1 MTFIIESLF
10 AVFKDFHWLVSIDTL
25 LIFFVN
31 YLMFH
36 AAGRVKISWR
46 LLLLGGLLSV
56 VLTPL
61 LPMGFKFLLNP
72 LILFCFSYYKRPDLP
87 WIEPVFNSFYAWG
100 TTNIIIRGLSLIVF
114 PLLLGADLTSRIP
127 ESLTEFICVVV
138 TYPIYLLVHRF
149 IGYEYLQVE
158 EKERLRI
165 HFTPIVIGVSFAFL
179 SYGLLNE
186 FMPYFASIW
195 PVEVVNNYAKLVVLL
210 ATGAFFIVVSYANQW
225 IKDELFL
232 ELKEEQER
240 HFQSLQ
246 ESSRHILHLY
256 QELYRDGVP
265 KVVVP
270 KKAKTVLATSQEGDS
285 QNLSEEEVPF
295 SKVMPDIPNL
305 LSQLLR
311 SVIESKYMEFHAVG
325 VDFIMEVPDPIS
337 PSHIDI
343 VDLSAVLTTFLDN
356 ALLRAHGQENSLVRL
371 SYYQSGEVQVLS
383 VETILSQD
391 SAEAP
396 HKAYENHLSI
406 NEQLALR
413 MKSSSIDSN
422 LNTKQLVKK
431 YIERRFDV

>member
-114 PLLLGADLTSRIP
+114 PLLLGDDLMSRIP

-138 TYPIYLLVHRF
+138 TYPLYLLVHRF

-179 SYGLLNE
+179 SYGLLND

-195 PVEVVNNYAKLVVLL
+195 PVEVVNNYAKLIALL

-270 KKAKTVLATSQEGDS
+270 KKVKTVLATSQEGDT
-285 QNLSEEEVPF
+285 QNLSDEEVPF
-295 SKVMPDIPNL
+295 SKVMPDISNL

-325 VDFIMEVPDPIS
+325 IDFIMEVPDPIS
-337 PSHIDI
+337 PTHIDI

-383 VETILSQD
+383 VETTLSQD

-396 HKAYENHLSI
+396 HEAYESHLSI
-406 NEQLALR
+406 NEQLEDI
-413 MKSSSIDSN
+413 M
-422 LNTKQLVKK
+422 
-431 YIERRFDV
+431 ERYPQSKLSFKNDKFIYRQQFEY

>member
-1 MTFIIESLF
+1 MTSIIESLL
-10 AVFKDFHWLVSIDTL
+10 AAFKDFHWLVSIDTL

-36 AAGRVKISWR
+36 AAGRVKISWW

-114 PLLLGADLTSRIP
+114 PLLLGDDLMSRIP

-138 TYPIYLLVHRF
+138 TYPLYLLVHRF

-179 SYGLLNE
+179 SYGLLND

-195 PVEVVNNYAKLVVLL
+195 PVEVVNNYAKLIVLL

-295 SKVMPDIPNL
+295 SKVMPDISNL

-325 VDFIMEVPDPIS
+325 IDFIMEIPDPIS

-356 ALLRAHGQENSLVRL
+356 ALLRAHGQENSLVRM
-371 SYYQSGEVQVLS
+371 SYYQRGEVQVLS
-383 VETILSQD
+383 VETTLSQD

-396 HKAYENHLSI
+396 HEAYESHLSI
-406 NEQLALR
+406 NEQLEDI
-413 MKSSSIDSN
+413 M
-422 LNTKQLVKK
+422 
-431 YIERRFDV
+431 ERYPQSKLSFTNDKFIYRQQFEY

>member
-100 TTNIIIRGLSLIVF
+100 TTNIIIRGLSLIVI

-295 SKVMPDIPNL
+295 SKVMPDISNL
-305 LSQLLR
+305 LSQLIR

-325 VDFIMEVPDPIS
+325 IDFIMEVPDPIS

-343 VDLSAVLTTFLDN
+343 VDFSAVLTTFLDN

-383 VETILSQD
+383 VETTLSQD

-406 NEQLALR
+406 NEQLEDI
-413 MKSSSIDSN
+413 M
-422 LNTKQLVKK
+422 
-431 YIERRFDV
+431 ERYPQSKLSFKNDKFIYRQQFEY

>member
-1 MTFIIESLF
+1 MTSIIESLF

-114 PLLLGADLTSRIP
+114 PLLLGADLTSRIS

-325 VDFIMEVPDPIS
+325 IDFIMEVPDPIS

-383 VETILSQD
+383 VETTLSQD

-406 NEQLALR
+406 NEQLEDI
-413 MKSSSIDSN
+413 M
-422 LNTKQLVKK
+422 
-431 YIERRFDV
+431 ERYPQSKLSFKNDKFIYRQQFEY

>member
-127 ESLTEFICVVV
+127 ESLTEFTCVVV

-325 VDFIMEVPDPIS
+325 IDFIMEVPDPIS

-383 VETILSQD
+383 VETTLSQD

-406 NEQLALR
+406 NEQLEDI
-413 MKSSSIDSN
+413 M
-422 LNTKQLVKK
+422 
-431 YIERRFDV
+431 ERYPQSKLSFKNDKFIYRQQFEC

>member
-1 MTFIIESLF
+1 MTSIIESLL

-36 AAGRVKISWR
+36 AAGRVKISWW

-114 PLLLGADLTSRIP
+114 PLLLGDDLTSRIP

-195 PVEVVNNYAKLVVLL
+195 PVEVVNNYAKLAVLL

-325 VDFIMEVPDPIS
+325 IDFIMEVPDPIS

-383 VETILSQD
+383 VETTLSQD

-406 NEQLALR
+406 NEQLEDI
-413 MKSSSIDSN
+413 M
-422 LNTKQLVKK
+422 
-431 YIERRFDV
+431 ERYPQSKLSFKNDKFIYRQQFEY

>member
-1 MTFIIESLF
+1 MTSIIESLL

-100 TTNIIIRGLSLIVF
+100 TTNIIIRGLSLIFF
-114 PLLLGADLTSRIP
+114 PLLLGADLMSRIP

-138 TYPIYLLVHRF
+138 TYPLYLLVHRF

-179 SYGLLNE
+179 SYGLLND

-195 PVEVVNNYAKLVVLL
+195 PVEVVNNYAKLIVLL

-240 HFQSLQ
+240 LFQSLQ

-270 KKAKTVLATSQEGDS
+270 KKVKTVLATSQEGDS

-295 SKVMPDIPNL
+295 SKVMPDISNL

-383 VETILSQD
+383 VETTLSQD

-406 NEQLALR
+406 NEQ
-413 MKSSSIDSN
+413 
-422 LNTKQLVKK
+422 
-431 YIERRFDV
+431 IEDIMERYPQSKLSFKNDKFIYRQQFEY

>member
-270 KKAKTVLATSQEGDS
+270 KKAKTILATSQEGDS

-295 SKVMPDIPNL
+295 SKVMPDISNL

-311 SVIESKYMEFHAVG
+311 SVIESKYMEFHAVEI
-325 VDFIMEVPDPIS
+325 DFIMEIPDPIS

-383 VETILSQD
+383 VETTLSQD

-406 NEQLALR
+406 NEQLEDI
-413 MKSSSIDSN
+413 M
-422 LNTKQLVKK
+422 
-431 YIERRFDV
+431 ERYPQSKLSFKNDKFIYRQQFEY

>member
-1 MTFIIESLF
+1 MTSIIESLF

-295 SKVMPDIPNL
+295 SKVMPDISNL

-311 SVIESKYMEFHAVG
+311 SVIESKYMEFHAVEI
-325 VDFIMEVPDPIS
+325 DFIMEIPDPIS

-383 VETILSQD
+383 VETTLSQD

-406 NEQLALR
+406 NEQLEDI
-413 MKSSSIDSN
+413 M
-422 LNTKQLVKK
+422 
-431 YIERRFDV
+431 ERYPQSKLSFKNDKLIYRQQFEY

>member
-1 MTFIIESLF
+1 MTSIIESLL

-195 PVEVVNNYAKLVVLL
+195 PVEVVNNYAKLAVLL

-295 SKVMPDIPNL
+295 SKVMPDISNL

-325 VDFIMEVPDPIS
+325 IDFIMEVPDPIS
-337 PSHIDI
+337 PTHIDI

-383 VETILSQD
+383 VETTLSQD

-406 NEQLALR
+406 NEQLEDI
-413 MKSSSIDSN
+413 M
-422 LNTKQLVKK
+422 
-431 YIERRFDV
+431 ERYPQSKLSFKNDKFIYRQQFEY

>member
-114 PLLLGADLTSRIP
+114 PILLGDDLMSRIP

-138 TYPIYLLVHRF
+138 TYPLYLLVHRF

-295 SKVMPDIPNL
+295 SKVMPDISNL

-325 VDFIMEVPDPIS
+325 IDFIMEVPDPIS

-383 VETILSQD
+383 VETTLSQD
-391 SAEAP
+391 SAKAP

-406 NEQLALR
+406 NEQ
-413 MKSSSIDSN
+413 
-422 LNTKQLVKK
+422 
-431 YIERRFDV
+431 IEDIMERYPQSKLSFKNDKFIYRQQFEY

>member
-138 TYPIYLLVHRF
+138 TYPIYLLFHRF
-149 IGYEYLQVE
+149 IGYEYLHVE
-158 EKERLRI
+158 ENERLRI

-295 SKVMPDIPNL
+295 SKVMPDISNL

-325 VDFIMEVPDPIS
+325 IDFIMEVPDPIS

-383 VETILSQD
+383 VETTLSQD

-406 NEQLALR
+406 NEQLEDI
-413 MKSSSIDSN
+413 M
-422 LNTKQLVKK
+422 
-431 YIERRFDV
+431 ERYPQSKLSFKNDKFIYRQQFEC

>member
-1 MTFIIESLF
+1 MTSIIESLL
-10 AVFKDFHWLVSIDTL
+10 AVFKDFHWLVSIDTV

-36 AAGRVKISWR
+36 AAGRVKISWW

-114 PLLLGADLTSRIP
+114 PLLLGDDLMSRIP

-138 TYPIYLLVHRF
+138 TYPLYLLVHRF

-265 KVVVP
+265 KVVVS

-295 SKVMPDIPNL
+295 SKVMPDISNL

-325 VDFIMEVPDPIS
+325 IDFIMEVPDPIS

-356 ALLRAHGQENSLVRL
+356 ALLRAHDQENSLVRL

-383 VETILSQD
+383 VETTLSQD

-406 NEQLALR
+406 NEQ
-413 MKSSSIDSN
+413 
-422 LNTKQLVKK
+422 
-431 YIERRFDV
+431 IEDIMERYPQSKLSFKNDKFIYRQQFEY

>member
-195 PVEVVNNYAKLVVLL
+195 PVEVVNNYAKLAVLL

-265 KVVVP
+265 KVVVS

-295 SKVMPDIPNL
+295 SKVMPDISNL

-325 VDFIMEVPDPIS
+325 IDFIMEVPDPIS

-383 VETILSQD
+383 VETTLSQD
-391 SAEAP
+391 SAKAP

-406 NEQLALR
+406 NEQ
-413 MKSSSIDSN
+413 
-422 LNTKQLVKK
+422 
-431 YIERRFDV
+431 IEDIMERYPQSKLSFKNDKFIYRQQFEY

>member
-195 PVEVVNNYAKLVVLL
+195 PVEVVNNYAKLAVLL

-265 KVVVP
+265 KVVVS

-295 SKVMPDIPNL
+295 SKVMPDISNL

-325 VDFIMEVPDPIS
+325 IDFIMEVPDPIS

-383 VETILSQD
+383 VETTLSQD

-406 NEQLALR
+406 NEQ
-413 MKSSSIDSN
+413 
-422 LNTKQLVKK
+422 
-431 YIERRFDV
+431 IEDIMERYPQSKLSFKNDKFIYRQQFEY

>member
-1 MTFIIESLF
+1 MTSIIESLF

-36 AAGRVKISWR
+36 AAGRVKISWW

-56 VLTPL
+56 VVTPL

-72 LILFCFSYYKRPDLP
+72 LILCCFRYYKRPDLP

-114 PLLLGADLTSRIP
+114 PLLLGADLMSRIP

-138 TYPIYLLVHRF
+138 TYPLYLLVHRF

-179 SYGLLNE
+179 SYGLLND

-195 PVEVVNNYAKLVVLL
+195 PVEVVNNYAKLIVLL

-256 QELYRDGVP
+256 QDLYRDGVP

-270 KKAKTVLATSQEGDS
+270 KKAKTVLATSQEGDT
-285 QNLSEEEVPF
+285 QNLSDEEVPF
-295 SKVMPDIPNL
+295 SKVMPDISNL

-337 PSHIDI
+337 PVHIDV

-356 ALLRAHGQENSLVRL
+356 ALLRAHGQENSLVRM
-371 SYYQSGEVQVLS
+371 SYYQRGEVQVLS
-383 VETILSQD
+383 VETTLSQD

-396 HKAYENHLSI
+396 HEAYESHLSI
-406 NEQLALR
+406 NEQLEDI
-413 MKSSSIDSN
+413 M
-422 LNTKQLVKK
+422 
-431 YIERRFDV
+431 ERYPQSKLSFKNDKFIYRQQFEY

>member
-1 MTFIIESLF
+1 MTSIIESLF

-295 SKVMPDIPNL
+295 SKVMPDISNL

-325 VDFIMEVPDPIS
+325 IDFIMEVPDPIS

-356 ALLRAHGQENSLVRL
+356 ALLRAHDQENSLVRL

-383 VETILSQD
+383 VETTLSQD

-406 NEQLALR
+406 NEQ
-413 MKSSSIDSN
+413 
-422 LNTKQLVKK
+422 
-431 YIERRFDV
+431 IEDIMERYPQSKLSFKNDKFIYRQQFEY

>member
-1 MTFIIESLF
+1 MTSIIESLL

-61 LPMGFKFLLNP
+61 LLMGFKFLLNP

-295 SKVMPDIPNL
+295 SKVMPDISNL

-325 VDFIMEVPDPIS
+325 IDFIMEVPDPIS

-383 VETILSQD
+383 VETTLSQD
-391 SAEAP
+391 SAKAP

-406 NEQLALR
+406 NEQ
-413 MKSSSIDSN
+413 
-422 LNTKQLVKK
+422 
-431 YIERRFDV
+431 IEDIMERYPQSKLSFKNDKFIYRQQFEY

>member
-10 AVFKDFHWLVSIDTL
+10 AVFKDFHWLISIDTL

-295 SKVMPDIPNL
+295 SKVMPDISNL

-325 VDFIMEVPDPIS
+325 IDFIMEVPDPIS

-343 VDLSAVLTTFLDN
+343 VDLSAVLMTFLDN

-383 VETILSQD
+383 VETTLSQD

-406 NEQLALR
+406 NEQLEDI
-413 MKSSSIDSN
+413 M
-422 LNTKQLVKK
+422 
-431 YIERRFDV
+431 ERYPQSKLSFKNDKFIYRQQFEC

>member
-36 AAGRVKISWR
+36 AAGRVKISWW

-114 PLLLGADLTSRIP
+114 PLLLGDDLMSRIP

-138 TYPIYLLVHRF
+138 TYPLYLLVHRF

-179 SYGLLNE
+179 SYGLLND

-195 PVEVVNNYAKLVVLL
+195 PVEVVNNYAKLIVLL

-270 KKAKTVLATSQEGDS
+270 KKVKTVLATSQEGDT
-285 QNLSEEEVPF
+285 QNLSDEEVPF
-295 SKVMPDIPNL
+295 SKVMPDISNL

-356 ALLRAHGQENSLVRL
+356 ALLRAHDQENSLVRL

-383 VETILSQD
+383 VETTLSQD

-396 HKAYENHLSI
+396 HEAYESHLSI
-406 NEQLALR
+406 NEQLEDI
-413 MKSSSIDSN
+413 M
-422 LNTKQLVKK
+422 
-431 YIERRFDV
+431 ERYPQSKLSFTNDKFIYRQQFEY

>member
-195 PVEVVNNYAKLVVLL
+195 PVEVVNNYAKLAVLL

-295 SKVMPDIPNL
+295 SKVMPDISNL

-325 VDFIMEVPDPIS
+325 IDFIMEVPDPIS
-337 PSHIDI
+337 PTHIDI

-383 VETILSQD
+383 VETTLSQD
-391 SAEAP
+391 SAKAP

-406 NEQLALR
+406 NEQLEDI
-413 MKSSSIDSN
+413 M
-422 LNTKQLVKK
+422 
-431 YIERRFDV
+431 ERYPQSKLSFKNDKFIYRQQFEY

>member
-295 SKVMPDIPNL
+295 SKVMPDISNL

-325 VDFIMEVPDPIS
+325 IDFIMEVPDPIS

-383 VETILSQD
+383 VETTLSQD
-391 SAEAP
+391 SAKAP

-406 NEQLALR
+406 NEQLEDI
-413 MKSSSIDSN
+413 M
-422 LNTKQLVKK
+422 
-431 YIERRFDV
+431 ERYPQSKLSFTNDKFIYRQQFEY

>member
-1 MTFIIESLF
+1 MTSIIESLS

-295 SKVMPDIPNL
+295 SKVMPDISNL

-325 VDFIMEVPDPIS
+325 IDFIMEIPDPIS

-383 VETILSQD
+383 VETTLSQD

-406 NEQLALR
+406 NEQ
-413 MKSSSIDSN
+413 
-422 LNTKQLVKK
+422 
-431 YIERRFDV
+431 IEDIMERYPQSKLSFKNDKFIYRQQFEY

>member
-1 MTFIIESLF
+1 MTSIIESLL
-10 AVFKDFHWLVSIDTL
+10 AAFKDFHWLVSIDTL

-87 WIEPVFNSFYAWG
+87 WIEPVFNSFYSWG

-114 PLLLGADLTSRIP
+114 PLLLGADLMSRIP

-138 TYPIYLLVHRF
+138 TYPLYLLVHRF

-295 SKVMPDIPNL
+295 SKVMPDISNL

-311 SVIESKYMEFHAVG
+311 SVIESKYMEFNAVG
-325 VDFIMEVPDPIS
+325 IDFIMEVPDPIS

-343 VDLSAVLTTFLDN
+343 VDLSAVLMTFLDN

-383 VETILSQD
+383 VETTLSQD
-391 SAEAP
+391 SADAP

-406 NEQLALR
+406 NEQLEDI
-413 MKSSSIDSN
+413 M
-422 LNTKQLVKK
+422 
-431 YIERRFDV
+431 ERYPQSKLSFKNDKFIYRQQFEC

>member
-295 SKVMPDIPNL
+295 SKVMPDISNL

-325 VDFIMEVPDPIS
+325 IDFIMEVPDPIS

-383 VETILSQD
+383 VETTLSQD

-406 NEQLALR
+406 NEQFEDI
-413 MKSSSIDSN
+413 M
-422 LNTKQLVKK
+422 
-431 YIERRFDV
+431 ERYPQSKLSFKNDKFIYRQQFEY

>member
-1 MTFIIESLF
+1 MTSIIESLF

-127 ESLTEFICVVV
+127 ESLTEFFCVVF

-295 SKVMPDIPNL
+295 SKVMPDISNL

-325 VDFIMEVPDPIS
+325 IDFIMEVPDPIS

-383 VETILSQD
+383 VETTLSQD

-406 NEQLALR
+406 NEQLEDI
-413 MKSSSIDSN
+413 M
-422 LNTKQLVKK
+422 
-431 YIERRFDV
+431 ERYPQSKLSFKNDKFIYRQQFEC

>member
-1 MTFIIESLF
+1 MTSIIESLL
-10 AVFKDFHWLVSIDTL
+10 AVFKDFHWLVSIDML
-25 LIFFVN
+25 LVFFVN

-36 AAGRVKISWR
+36 AAGRVKISWW

-114 PLLLGADLTSRIP
+114 PLLLGDDLMSRIP

-138 TYPIYLLVHRF
+138 TYPLYLLVHRF

-179 SYGLLNE
+179 SYGLLND

-195 PVEVVNNYAKLVVLL
+195 PVEVVNNYAKLILLL

-270 KKAKTVLATSQEGDS
+270 KKANTVLATSQEGDT
-285 QNLSEEEVPF
+285 QNLSDEEVPF
-295 SKVMPDIPNL
+295 SKVMPDISNL

-337 PSHIDI
+337 PVHIDV

-356 ALLRAHGQENSLVRL
+356 ALLRAHGQENSLVRMA
-371 SYYQSGEVQVLS
+371 YYQRGEVQVLS
-383 VETILSQD
+383 VETTLSQD
-391 SAEAP
+391 STEAP
-396 HKAYENHLSI
+396 HETYESHLSI
-406 NEQLALR
+406 NEQLEDI
-413 MKSSSIDSN
+413 M
-422 LNTKQLVKK
+422 
-431 YIERRFDV
+431 ERYPQSKLSFKNDKFIYRQQFEY

>member
-36 AAGRVKISWR
+36 AAGRVKISWW

-270 KKAKTVLATSQEGDS
+270 KKAKTILATSQEGDS

-295 SKVMPDIPNL
+295 SKVMPDISNL

-325 VDFIMEVPDPIS
+325 IDFIMEVPDPIS

-383 VETILSQD
+383 VETTLSQD
-391 SAEAP
+391 NAEAP

-406 NEQLALR
+406 NEQLEDI
-413 MKSSSIDSN
+413 M
-422 LNTKQLVKK
+422 
-431 YIERRFDV
+431 ERYPQSKLSFKNDKFIYRQQFEC

>member
-1 MTFIIESLF
+1 MTSIIESLL

-295 SKVMPDIPNL
+295 SKVMPDISNL

-356 ALLRAHGQENSLVRL
+356 ALLRAHGQENSLVRM
-371 SYYQSGEVQVLS
+371 SYYQRGEVQVLS
-383 VETILSQD
+383 VETTLSQD

-396 HKAYENHLSI
+396 HEAYESHLSI
-406 NEQLALR
+406 NEQLEDI
-413 MKSSSIDSN
+413 M
-422 LNTKQLVKK
+422 
-431 YIERRFDV
+431 ERYPQSKLSFKNDKFIYRQQFEY

>member
-195 PVEVVNNYAKLVVLL
+195 PVEVVNNYAKLAVLL

-325 VDFIMEVPDPIS
+325 IDFIMEVPDPIS

-356 ALLRAHGQENSLVRL
+356 ALLRAHDQENSLVRL

-383 VETILSQD
+383 VETTLSQD

-406 NEQLALR
+406 NEQLEDI
-413 MKSSSIDSN
+413 M
-422 LNTKQLVKK
+422 
-431 YIERRFDV
+431 ERYPQSKLSFKNDKFIYRQQFEY

>member
-10 AVFKDFHWLVSIDTL
+10 AVFKDFHWLVSIDKL

-295 SKVMPDIPNL
+295 SKVMPDISNL

-325 VDFIMEVPDPIS
+325 IDFIMEVPDPIS

-356 ALLRAHGQENSLVRL
+356 ALLRAHDQENSLVRL

-383 VETILSQD
+383 VETTLSQD

-406 NEQLALR
+406 NEQ
-413 MKSSSIDSN
+413 
-422 LNTKQLVKK
+422 
-431 YIERRFDV
+431 IEDIMERYPQSKLSFKNDKFIYRQQFEY

>member
-1 MTFIIESLF
+1 MTSIIESLL

-127 ESLTEFICVVV
+127 ESLTEFTCVVV

-265 KVVVP
+265 KVVVS

-325 VDFIMEVPDPIS
+325 IDFIMEVPDPIS

-356 ALLRAHGQENSLVRL
+356 ALLRAHDQENSLVRL

-383 VETILSQD
+383 VETTLSQD

-406 NEQLALR
+406 NEQ
-413 MKSSSIDSN
+413 
-422 LNTKQLVKK
+422 
-431 YIERRFDV
+431 IEDIMERYPQSKLSFKNDKFIYTQQFEY

>member
-1 MTFIIESLF
+1 MTSIIESLL

-138 TYPIYLLVHRF
+138 TYPLYLLVHRF

-295 SKVMPDIPNL
+295 SKVMPDISNL

-325 VDFIMEVPDPIS
+325 IDFIMEVPDPIS

-383 VETILSQD
+383 VETTLSQD

-406 NEQLALR
+406 NEQLEDI
-413 MKSSSIDSN
+413 M
-422 LNTKQLVKK
+422 
-431 YIERRFDV
+431 ERYPQSKLSFKNDKFIYRQQFEY

>member
-1 MTFIIESLF
+1 MTSIIESLF

-46 LLLLGGLLSV
+46 ILLLGGLLSV

-295 SKVMPDIPNL
+295 SKVMPDISNL

-311 SVIESKYMEFHAVG
+311 SVIESKYMEFHAVEI
-325 VDFIMEVPDPIS
+325 DFIMEIPDPIS

-383 VETILSQD
+383 VETTLSQD

-406 NEQLALR
+406 NEQLEDI
-413 MKSSSIDSN
+413 M
-422 LNTKQLVKK
+422 
-431 YIERRFDV
+431 ERYPQSKLSFKNDKFIYRQQFEY

>member
-1 MTFIIESLF
+1 MTSIIESLL

-36 AAGRVKISWR
+36 AAGRVKISWW

-114 PLLLGADLTSRIP
+114 PLLLGDDLMSRIP

-138 TYPIYLLVHRF
+138 TYPLYLLVHRF

-295 SKVMPDIPNL
+295 SKVMPDISNL

-325 VDFIMEVPDPIS
+325 IDFIMEVPDPIS

-383 VETILSQD
+383 VETTLSQD

-406 NEQLALR
+406 NEQLEDI
-413 MKSSSIDSN
+413 M
-422 LNTKQLVKK
+422 
-431 YIERRFDV
+431 ERYPQSKLSFKNDKFIYRQQFEY

>member
-232 ELKEEQER
+232 ELKEEQDR

-325 VDFIMEVPDPIS
+325 IDFIMEVPDPIS

-383 VETILSQD
+383 VETTLSQD

-406 NEQLALR
+406 NEQ
-413 MKSSSIDSN
+413 
-422 LNTKQLVKK
+422 
-431 YIERRFDV
+431 IEDIMERYPQSKLSFKNDKFIYRQQFEY

>member
-1 MTFIIESLF
+1 MTSIIESLL
-10 AVFKDFHWLVSIDTL
+10 AAFKDFHWLVSIDTL

-295 SKVMPDIPNL
+295 SKVMPDISNL

-325 VDFIMEVPDPIS
+325 IDFIMEIPDPIS

-383 VETILSQD
+383 VETTLSQD

-406 NEQLALR
+406 NEQ
-413 MKSSSIDSN
+413 
-422 LNTKQLVKK
+422 
-431 YIERRFDV
+431 IEDIMERYPQSKLSFKNDKFIYRQQFEY

>member
-1 MTFIIESLF
+1 MTSIIESLL
-10 AVFKDFHWLVSIDTL
+10 AAFKDFHWLVSIDTL

-36 AAGRVKISWR
+36 AAGRVKISWW

-356 ALLRAHGQENSLVRL
+356 ALLRAHGQDNSLVRL

-383 VETILSQD
+383 VETTLSQD
-391 SAEAP
+391 SAKAP

-406 NEQLALR
+406 NEQ
-413 MKSSSIDSN
+413 
-422 LNTKQLVKK
+422 
-431 YIERRFDV
+431 IEDIMERYPQSKLSFKNDKFIYRQQFEY